1 MSYRD
6 LRGDNLH
13 NMMID
18 PTTVNA
24 RIYVG
29 NIPTN
34 EITKRDVE
42 ELFQKYGP
50 ILGVSLVRGFGF
62 VQFEHEAHALEA
74 IKHENGVM
82 FRGKKI
88 EVNPARVYGGRSRGG
103 GAELPGPR
111 KLDAEDRDPF
121 RDRSPI
127 DDRARE
133 RDWRDR
139 DRFDNFSAKSGSME
153 RGNYYGRDG
162 GFGKDTGLYTGQDK
176 FRSGPNVGPGRDER
190 GSNFGKDPYGSNTFR
205 PSGISDARPSLPAR
219 DYASPNNVNPLERT
233 NDCEIIVFNK
243 AQREYAEY
251 IEHRLKQLDISVDL
265 LFPNEEV
272 PISRILA
279 NISSRGSL
287 YAISV
292 MPQNEEHRSLTLNIL
307 HGLPQEHRNMPLE
320 DAVPLIKRNFEA
332 YRSGEKSST
341 AAVPTAVAVV
351 PAGLPAPTSDRHPEA
366 IQVLLGLLADNRQL
380 TVLQYDRVIRYLQEK
395 RELQLKLELG
405 DAKDLPS
412 SKEPTSKQQVDLQH
426 RILNILNNQST
437 ANNSSGSGSGSVGVG
452 AGAGGGAGSSVGS
465 SASVSGLGAN
475 TAPGLGLGGL
485 SSSAGMYPPLNI
497 GPVPAPVAPPSGNWQ
512 NQPTS
517 TPLLSDPTVQKALD
531 SLMQGNLL
539 RKITPTT
546 GSSTPSMSS
555 LGTPPSQP
563 LFGSAW
569 GSSASK
575 M

>member
-34 EITKRDVE
+34 EISKRDVE
-42 ELFQKYGP
+42 DIFQKYGP
-50 ILGVSLVRGFGF
+50 ILGVSINRKFGF

-74 IKHENGVM
+74 IKRENGAII
-82 FRGKKI
+82 RGKKI
-88 EVNPARVYGGRSRGG
+88 EVNPARVYGGRPRGG
-103 GAELPGPR
+103 GAADPPGPR
-111 KLDAEDRDPF
+111 KSDADERDPF

-127 DDRARE
+127 DDRGRE

-139 DRFDNFSAKSGSME
+139 DRFDNFSGKPSAMD

-162 GFGKDTGLYTGQDK
+162 NFGKDSSSYSNQDK
-176 FRSGPNVGPGRDER
+176 FRTGPNMAPGRD
-190 GSNFGKDPYGSNTFR
+190 GGGTSFGKDPYGPSTFR
-205 PSGISDARPSLPAR
+205 PGGMGDNRSSVPPR
-219 DYASPNNVNPLERT
+219 DYMPSNNVNPLERT

-332 YRSGEKSST
+332 YRSGEKGAT
-341 AAVPTAVAVV
+341 AVPTAVAVA

-366 IQVLLGLLADNRQL
+366 IQVLLSLLADNRQL
-380 TVLQYDRVIRYLQEK
+380 TVLQYDRVLRYLQEK
-395 RELQLKLELG
+395 REIQLKLELG
-405 DAKDLPS
+405 DAKDLPTA
-412 SKEPTSKQQVDLQH
+412 KEPTTKQQVDLQH
-426 RILNILNNQST
+426 RILNILNNQSST
-437 ANNSSGSGSGSVGVG
+437 NNTGVNVG
-452 AGAGGGAGSSVGS
+452 AAVGS
-465 SASVSGLGAN
+465 TAGVVGLGAPN
-475 TAPGLGLGGL
+475 APGMGLGLGGV
-485 SSSAGMYPPLNI
+485 STSTVGAGAPGLGTPMNI

-512 NQPTS
+512 SQPTSS

-546 GSSTPSMSS
+546 GSSTPSISS

-569 GSSASK
+569 GSGASK